1 MNFQLRAKALNFYLE
16 CCLDVDPFLKL
27 QVPSGLAVFKD
38 LIELDMETIELLN
51 LINLKTLT
59 FEIKVAKVKIPNR
72 IL

>member
-1 MNFQLRAKALNFYLE
+1 MTRIEKIIRWVREVYVVRFSFI
-16 CCLDVDPFLKL
+16 KL

-59 FEIKVAKVKIPNR
+59 FEIKVAKVRIPNR